1 MPVPLLQNTPAK
13 SNSLIVVDNVMCD
26 CNSKWRRDVNSKH
39 CKDFSA
45 AMHVMALTTAS
56 FDIPLAVNCIP
67 TGTGE
72 ALQPSGNRAAVFMKS
87 AYVHFSRNQKQDIES
102 KQLSEMRG
110 VTLNL

>member
-1 MPVPLLQNTPAK
+1 
-13 SNSLIVVDNVMCD
+13 
-26 CNSKWRRDVNSKH
+26 
-39 CKDFSA
+39 
-45 AMHVMALTTAS
+45 MHVMALTTAS

-72 ALQPSGNRAAVFMKS
+72 ALQPSGNGAAVFMKS